1 MLEKRPIPDGRM
13 RIIRL
18 LTDAQKEALRALK
31 PDGLLILNFYE
42 IELMQSE
49 TWIEYW
55 FDENALTEDDLR
67 SLIDKAL
74 ISAAGDNCPAP

>member
-1 MLEKRPIPDGRM
+1 MPNLEKRPIPDGRM

-18 LTDAQKEALRALK
+18 LTEKQKEALRALK

-42 IELMQSE
+42 IEIRQPE

-55 FDENALTEDDLR
+55 FAEKSITEDELR
-67 SLIDKAL
+67 AL
-74 ISAAGDNCPAP
+74 ISKAITDAGEA

>member
-1 MLEKRPIPDGRM
+1 M

-18 LTDAQKEALRALK
+18 LTEGQKEALRALK

-42 IELMQSE
+42 IEITQPE

-55 FDENALTEDDLR
+55 FDENTITEDDLR

-74 ISAAGDNCPAP
+74 ISAEENDCPPQ